1 MTNTLKNHRRLFQAE
16 APLSAATLPA
26 LRAELAAQ
34 ALRMSEAAAPRPEV
48 VLWSFCGA
56 SCHPLARPQRLAP
69 WQ

>member
-16 APLSAATLPA
+16 APLSAATFPA

-34 ALRMSEAAAPRPEV
+34 ALRMSEAAAS
-48 VLWSFCGA
+48 WSFCGA